1 MKAKAKR
8 ESTKLAEKAMQRAA
22 IVVLGKAVHDKEAI
36 PIWDGEKIVWK
47 IPKEEFEQV
56 SAAYARQ
63 TCDADS

>member
-1 MKAKAKR
+1 MKVEAKR

-22 IVVLGKAVHDKEAI
+22 IGVLGKAVHDKEAI

-56 SAAYARQ
+56 NAAYARQ
-63 TCDADS
+63 ARAAD